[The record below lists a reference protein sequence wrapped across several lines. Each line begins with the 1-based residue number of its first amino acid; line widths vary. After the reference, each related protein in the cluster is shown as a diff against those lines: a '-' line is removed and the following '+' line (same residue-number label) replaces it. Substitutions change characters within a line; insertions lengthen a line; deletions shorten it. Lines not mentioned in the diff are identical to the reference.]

1 MTVERVHPNY
11 VAIWVW
17 LVALMITGVL
27 ATLLPLGKPAAMSL
41 IFAIA
46 AVKAVLVALNYMHL
60 KSENWLIYALAI
72 VPVLLV
78 VAMTLVLF
86 PDIVFRH

>member
-1 MTVERVHPNY
+1 MTAERVHPNY

-17 LVALMITGVL
+17 LLVLMVAGVL
-27 ATLLPLGKPAAMSL
+27 ATLLPLDKSAVVGL

-46 AVKAVLVALNYMHL
+46 GVKAVLVALNYMHL

-78 VAMTLVLF
+78 IAMTLVLF
-86 PDIVFRH
+86 SDIVQPH

>member
-1 MTVERVHPNY
+1 MTAERVHPNY

-17 LVALMITGVL
+17 LIVLMLAGVT
-27 ATLLPLGKPAAMSL
+27 ATLLPLDRSAVVGL
-41 IFAIA
+41 IFVIA

-60 KSENWLIYALAI
+60 KSENWLIYALAV

-78 VAMTLVLF
+78 AAMIVVLF
-86 PDIVFRH
+86 PDIVYRH

>member
-1 MTVERVHPNY
+1 MTTERVQPNY

-17 LVALMITGVL
+17 LVVLLVAGLL
-27 ATLLPLGKPAAMSL
+27 ATRLPLGRSAINNL

-78 VAMTLVLF
+78 VAMTLVLL
-86 PDIVFRH
+86 PDIVFHQ

>member
-1 MTVERVHPNY
+1 MTAEQVHPHY
-11 VAIWVW
+11 VAIWIW
-17 LVALMITGVL
+17 LVVLMLAGVL
-27 ATLLPLGKPAAMSL
+27 ATLLPIEKSAVVGL

-72 VPVLLV
+72 VPVLLA

-86 PDIVFRH
+86 PDIVFHH

>member
-1 MTVERVHPNY
+1 MTAERVHPNY

-17 LVALMITGVL
+17 LVVLMVAGVL
-27 ATLLPLGKPAAMSL
+27 ATLLPLDKSAVVGL

-46 AVKAVLVALNYMHL
+46 GVKAVLVALNYMHL

-78 VAMTLVLF
+78 IAMTLVLF
-86 PDIVFRH
+86 SDIVQPH